1 MFVCLCT
8 EIKSTQ
14 PSFPH
19 VQQDQC
25 KYWCCIDWKAI
36 CLSSCFGFFSHT
48 SISKQTQTSPPRFL
62 PRIGWTGSEQEVL
75 WLQSSLERQRRSG
88 IVRELDAILF
98 GALARREARG
108 RNPAASAAF
117 YFSSFLLTAEQ
128 RNHLR
133 QFCVRFNLHINI
145 GMRENWG
152 IRGLKQHRC

>member
-1 MFVCLCT
+1 MFVCLCS

-25 KYWCCIDWKAI
+25 KYWCCIYWEAI
-36 CLSSCFGFFSHT
+36 CLSSSCCFCLFFST
-48 SISKQTQTSPPRFL
+48 SVSKQTQTSPPTFL
-62 PRIGWTGSEQEVL
+62 PRVGWTGNEQEDL
-75 WLQSSLERQRRSG
+75 WLQSLLERQRRSG
-88 IVRELDAILF
+88 IVRELDVILF

-117 YFSSFLLTAEQ
+117 YFSSFLLAAKQ
-128 RNHLR
+128 RKHFR

-145 GMRENWG
+145 SM
-152 IRGLKQHRC
+152 KKTAV

>member
-1 MFVCLCT
+1 MFVCFCT

-25 KYWCCIDWKAI
+25 KHWCCIYWEAI
-36 CLSSCFGFFSHT
+36 CPSSSCFCLFFFHT
-48 SISKQTQTSPPRFL
+48 SISKQTQTSPPTFL
-62 PRIGWTGSEQEVL
+62 PCVGWTGSEQEAL

-88 IVRELDAILF
+88 MDAILF

-117 YFSSFLLTAEQ
+117 YLCSFLLTAKH
-128 RNHLR
+128 RNNIR
-133 QFCVRFNLHINI
+133 QFCVRFNLHINNK
-145 GMRENWG
+145 MRKTGVYEV
-152 IRGLKQHRC
+152 